1 MKRGVVEYL
10 KAHAGLDPV
19 WMHMPGHKGSAFFRK
34 YGYSDF
40 LDMMV
45 DGDITEITGADD
57 KFHAD
62 GIIKET
68 IDMYTA
74 LYDVKQSYLL
84 VNGTSG
90 GIVTSILTTVPR
102 GKKLILS
109 RNSHKSVFNALQ
121 LAGADPVYAYPEV
134 ISEYGIAGEVK
145 ASEIERLLKENPDA
159 EAVILPSPNYYG
171 ICSDIKAIAD
181 VVHKYGK
188 ILIVDQAH
196 GAHLKFFSKY
206 GIEGMPKPSEECGA
220 DITINS
226 THKTLATFTQSAV
239 MNINSDRIDL
249 EVLEDKLQMIETTS
263 PSYLF
268 MASHDMNAHIIEEH
282 GEEIFKAWKENL
294 DYFHEEAAKIKGL
307 KMLRPAGL
315 DETKLNI
322 DMSELGLSGSMLE
335 EELMEYNIFVELT
348 TGNILMGMT
357 GIGNTREDIERLL
370 HALNEISEKKLAENR
385 GCVGNTEDSPIAN
398 KRYENEYPDFGV
410 LELCDIPKQKKKV
423 AISEAEGMI
432 CAASIIPYPPGIPI
446 VCPGEK
452 ITKEII
458 DYVIRYENEGHSVY
472 GVNDN
477 LEVTVG
483 K

>member
-1 MKRGVVEYL
+1 MKKGVVEYL

-34 YGYSDF
+34 YGYGDF
-40 LDMMV
+40 LDIMV

-68 IDMYTA
+68 IDMYTS
-74 LYDVKQSYLL
+74 LYEVKQSYLL

-109 RNSHKSVFNALQ
+109 RNCHKSVFNALQ
-121 LAGADPVYAYPEV
+121 LAGAEPVYAYPEV

-145 ASEIERLLKENPDA
+145 ASEIKKLLAENPDA

-181 VVHKYGK
+181 VVHEAGK
-188 ILIVDQAH
+188 VLIVDQAH

-206 GIEGMPKPSEECGA
+206 GIEGMPKPAEECGA

-239 MNINSDRIDL
+239 MNVNSDRIDL
-249 EVLEDKLQMIETTS
+249 ETLEDRLQMIETTS

-282 GEEIFKAWKENL
+282 GEEIFKGWKENL
-294 DYFHEEAAKIKGL
+294 DYFHEEAKKIKGL
-307 KMLRPAGL
+307 RMLRPAGL

-322 DMSELGLSGSMLE
+322 DMSAYGLTGSMLE
-335 EELMEYNIFVELT
+335 EELMKYNIFVELT

-357 GIGNTREDIERLL
+357 GIGNTKEDMDRLL
-370 HALNEISEKKLAENR
+370 TALREISEKKAGEEN
-385 GCVGNTEDSPIAN
+385 GLPIVN
-398 KRYENEYPDFGV
+398 GRCESSYPDFGV
-410 LELCDIPKQKKKV
+410 LELCDIPKKKKKV
-423 AISEAEGMI
+423 AIADAAGCI

-446 VCPGEK
+446 VCPGER

-458 DYVIRYENEGHSVY
+458 DYVIRYKGEGHSVY
-472 GVNDN
+472 GVTDDM
-477 LEVTVG
+477 EVTVG
-483 K
+483 V